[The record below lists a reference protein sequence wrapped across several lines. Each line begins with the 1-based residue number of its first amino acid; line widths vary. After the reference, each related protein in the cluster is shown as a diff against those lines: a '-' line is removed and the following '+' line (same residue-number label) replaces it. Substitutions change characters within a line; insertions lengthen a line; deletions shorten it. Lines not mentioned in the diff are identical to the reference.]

1 MGLMAKKTYNTSI
14 RKQFYMKKKENQKK
28 SKLKTAISLQSEA
41 KNIGRKKR
49 AKNYGVRERKQGNTY

>member
-1 MGLMAKKTYNTSI
+1 
-14 RKQFYMKKKENQKK
+14 MKKKENQKK

-49 AKNYGVRERKQGNTY
+49 AKNYDERERKQGNIY